1 LPLIPPLHLLSSLGQ
16 ELKFDGAVFKTLN
29 LKAEADINAA
39 QQRYLAL
46 NNTETL
52 TRGYTQFNIAA
63 GASIQYSGSHKLQLQ
78 MQVNNV
84 FDKAYQSN
92 LNRLKY
98 FEYYD
103 ASPNGT
109 SGIYN
114 MGRNI
119 CVKAIVPF

>member
-1 LPLIPPLHLLSSLGQ
+1 MFNLS
-16 ELKFDGAVFKTLN
+16 
-29 LKAEADINAA
+29 
-39 QQRYLAL
+39 
-46 NNTETL
+46 
-52 TRGYTQFNIAA
+52 A
-63 GASIQYSGSHKLQLQ
+63 GTSIQYSGSHKLQLQ
-78 MQVNNV
+78 LQVNNV

-98 FEYYD
+98 FEYYS